1 MLIRKTGHLTL
12 LIIAVLFLI
21 AAALTL
27 VPNAD
32 AYKANLIGGYT
43 ICPFT
48 PVSTGVALLI
58 AALCMVVRRKFFMVR
73 Q

>member
-12 LIIAVLFLI
+12 LSAAMLFLI
-21 AAALTL
+21 AAAMTL

-32 AYKANLIGGYT
+32 AYKANLMGGRT

-48 PVSTGVALLI
+48 PASTGIALLI
-58 AALCMVVRRKFFMVR
+58 AALCLIVRRKFFMVR
-73 Q
+73 R

>member
-12 LIIAVLFLI
+12 LIIAMLFLI
-21 AAALTL
+21 AAAMTL
-27 VPNAD
+27 VPNGD
-32 AYKANLIGGYT
+32 AYKANLMGGFT

-48 PVSTGVALLI
+48 PVSTGIALLI
-58 AALCMVVRRKFFMVR
+58 AALCMIVRRKYFMVR